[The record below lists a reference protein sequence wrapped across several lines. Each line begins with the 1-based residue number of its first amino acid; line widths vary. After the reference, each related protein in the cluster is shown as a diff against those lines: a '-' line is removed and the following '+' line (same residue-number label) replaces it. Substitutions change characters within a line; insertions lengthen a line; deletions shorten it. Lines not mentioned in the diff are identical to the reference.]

1 MVCKDAKKNM
11 FYLPVPVTSQQYCY
25 FPTSS
30 SLSFLQPI
38 PRYYRGT
45 GLAALSMGAWVVSE
59 LERFSNLKKTVT
71 VTAKTFYSQI
81 HVTLQSLDYSFQN
94 TCFCQHSVFFTLI
107 TQDDLHTIIIL
118 KGKEHH

>member
-1 MVCKDAKKNM
+1 MQKKICSISL
-11 FYLPVPVTSQQYCY
+11 FLSLPSNIVI
-25 FPTSS
+25 
-30 SLSFLQPI
+30 FLPQAPLASYNPFLAI
-38 PRYYRGT
+38 TRGT